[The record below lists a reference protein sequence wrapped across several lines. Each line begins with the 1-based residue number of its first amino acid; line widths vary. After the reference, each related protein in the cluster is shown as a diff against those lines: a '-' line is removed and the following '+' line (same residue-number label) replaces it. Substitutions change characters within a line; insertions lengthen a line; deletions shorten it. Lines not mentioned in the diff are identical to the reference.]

1 VLFQTVFRE
10 KALARRARQETVD
23 ARLQVTAP
31 HEWLLVSGLAVAL
44 VVLLLFGLFGR
55 AERSHSV
62 DAVLVHPG
70 DRVDV
75 VAGVPGVV
83 VELLAEVGDVVEAG
97 QPIARVRTP
106 DAERWGAVFRGLGE
120 SAAGDGS
127 TELDADGLAVQV
139 ISTPHGG
146 EVVNLGA
153 VVGQRIAAGA
163 LAARVRTPSSGPV
176 EALAFVTREEAG
188 RLLPGMSAQ
197 VLLALPGTGA
207 ARALAARVEEV
218 SPHVVP
224 PSPWMVE
231 FGIEPP
237 PSAHLVRAML
247 QEPEPEA
254 VVDGAVGTLRI
265 VLGHRSFA
273 SLVFGS
279 GDA

>member
-44 VVLLLFGLFGR
+44 AVLAAFGLFVR

-62 DAVLVHPG
+62 DAVLVQPG

-97 QPIARVRTP
+97 QPIARVRRP
-106 DAERWGAVFRGLGE
+106 DAERWGTVFRRLEE
-120 SAAGDGS
+120 SAAADGS

-146 EVVNLGA
+146 ELVNLGA
-153 VVGQRIAAGA
+153 VVGQRIVAGA

-176 EALAFVTREEAG
+176 EALRT
-188 RLLPGMSAQ
+188 
-197 VLLALPGTGA
+197 TGA
-207 ARALAARVEEV
+207 AWPQVVRFAVLPQIAPELARA
-218 SPHVVP
+218 
-224 PSPWMVE
+224 
-231 FGIEPP
+231 
-237 PSAHLVRAML
+237 
-247 QEPEPEA
+247 
-254 VVDGAVGTLRI
+254 TLLRFE
-265 VLGHRSFA
+265 LNLR
-273 SLVFGS
+273 
-279 GDA
+279 